1 MSGENELKNNN
12 HENMRNIEDLG
23 LEAEQ
28 LAAMSLAIED
38 AIAYGP
44 FTEKAYHGA
53 LSLLSNLLN
62 DHAKK
67 IYAQVDA
74 AVKKP
79 CGTKEAEA

>member
-1 MSGENELKNNN
+1 MPANNSLQKNAHGNI
-12 HENMRNIEDLG
+12 HNIEDLG